1 MGLSAHQLV
10 IDTSYIMITK
20 DYNPSPLE
28 VRFVEV
34 LCNLKDEINQRLA
47 NFDVLK
53 IENNTNLD
61 NPTIDFL
68 LKDKDGDEHEIV
80 LKIIQKPDNTINHY
94 PDKG

>member
-1 MGLSAHQLV
+1 MGLCAHQLV

-34 LCNLKDEINQRLA
+34 LCNLKDEINQRLV

-68 LKDKDGDEHEIV
+68 LKDKDGDEHEII
-80 LKIIQKPDNTINHY
+80 LKIIQKPDNTVNH
-94 PDKG
+94 